1 MYWVVILYTIS
12 HFRKVINNRDIGIL
26 KDFGIHLRKLR
37 MEKRISQQNLEL
49 QAGISKNQIGNIE
62 RGEVNITLITATAIA
77 KALEIPLHELYNY

>member
-49 QAGISKNQIGNIE
+49 QAGISKNQIGNIK